1 LVPFVED
8 THEVTAG
15 HRRGTRAF
23 TRQHGD
29 DLEPAKCLR
38 LRRTRRRATREPSP
52 AGRRSRSPSRA
63 PSTRVPPPLEG
74 EEEENSAVDPPSS
87 GLSRLRRFR

>member
-1 LVPFVED
+1 MFVHSLHIEPIPSEGLVPFVED

-38 LRRTRRRATREPSP
+38 LRRTR
-52 AGRRSRSPSRA
+52 
-63 PSTRVPPPLEG
+63 VPPLLEG
-74 EEEENSAVDPPSS
+74 EEEENRAVDPPS
-87 GLSRLRRFR
+87 RD